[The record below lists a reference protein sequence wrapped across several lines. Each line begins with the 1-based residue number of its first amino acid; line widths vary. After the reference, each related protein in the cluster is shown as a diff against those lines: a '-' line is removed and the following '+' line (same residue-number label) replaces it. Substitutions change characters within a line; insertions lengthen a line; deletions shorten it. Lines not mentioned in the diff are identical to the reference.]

1 MEIMHKVVK
10 LLDDNNIEQK
20 DLCTFLN
27 VKPQTFSDWKAGR
40 NKSYMKHITQI
51 ANYFNVSV
59 DYLTGETDIKEKTPT
74 VTDERITPSE
84 YRLVLAYRAKPEM
97 QEAVNKLLGIVEKAK
112 PSPYASIAAYGD
124 GEIQIGK
131 KKPKITD

>member
-1 MEIMHKVVK
+1 MMEKSGIS
-10 LLDDNNIEQK
+10 NK
-20 DLCTFLN
+20 DLAEHLALN
-27 VKPQTFSDWKAGR
+27 QQIVTDWKNGKS
-40 NKSYMKHITQI
+40 KSYTKYLYQI
-51 ANYFNVSV
+51 ADF
-59 DYLTGETDIKEKTPT
+59 LGTTPEFLKGETDIKEKTPT

-97 QEAVNKLLGIVEKAK
+97 QEAVNKLLGIDEKAK